1 MPILIFLLTLLIVP
15 YWALLPLGWR
25 EGVRGRVGL
34 VLLFAFTGL
43 GHFFKTAEMALMLPA
58 WTPGRTAVVYASGV
72 FEWAAAVA
80 LLVPSLARPIGWV
93 LILFLLAVL
102 PSNIY
107 AAIERVPFGGHEAGP
122 AYLWIRVPVQFLLI
136 GWIYWFAVRTPA
148 E

>member
-1 MPILIFLLTLLIVP
+1 MPILVFLLTLLIVP
-15 YWALLPLGWR
+15 YWALMPLGLS
-25 EGVRGRVGL
+25 EAVRGRAGL

-43 GHFFKTAEMALMLPA
+43 GHFFKTDEMAQMLPP
-58 WTPGRTAVVYASGV
+58 WTPVRTAVVYTSGV
-72 FEWAAAVA
+72 FELAAAVA
-80 LLVPSLARPIGWV
+80 LLVPSLARPTGWV
-93 LILFLLAVL
+93 LILFLIAIL

-122 AYLWIRVPVQFLLI
+122 AYLWVRVPFQMLLV